1 MDINEQTLLALNV
14 ALLLQ
19 LAGLAFAVLRDP
31 YIRRDHRRIL
41 LVATVLS
48 LTLVLRDQY
57 PTVPPQPGLSD
68 TLLTLSSIYGY
79 SVRLVVLALFMEIV
93 RHDWRPWIL
102 VGVNGLVQLT
112 ALFSPIAF
120 KFQDGYFFRG
130 PLGFFSHWAGIILLL
145 WFAVLTFHKRNE
157 GKGGGAIVPQLLIL
171 LLLLAT
177 GADTLFIRDYRVSLL
192 TVAIVS
198 CCLFFYIWLHL
209 RFVREHER
217 DLMAEQRI
225 RIMMSQIQP
234 HFLYNT
240 LGTIQS
246 FCLTDPEKA
255 FDTIARFGDY
265 LRENLSSLD
274 QPNLIPFQQELEHTK
289 VYVGI
294 ELLRFESL
302 EVNYDIR
309 DDDFELPALSVQPL
323 VENAIRHG
331 VRIRKRGIVTVSSYR
346 ESGFHVVEIRDNGKG
361 FNVAVLKKD
370 GGTHIGLRNVRERIE
385 KMCHGTM
392 TIDSKVGEGTT
403 VTLRLPAKEEMK
415 A

>member
-1 MDINEQTLLALNV
+1 MDINEHALLALNV
-14 ALLLQ
+14 ALILQ

-31 YIRRDHRRIL
+31 YIRRDHRIIL
-41 LVATVLS
+41 LAAAFLS

-57 PTVPPQPGLSD
+57 PTEPPQPWLSD
-68 TLLTLSSIYGY
+68 EALTLSSIYGY
-79 SVRLVVLALFMEIV
+79 TVRLVVLALFMNILQ
-93 RHDWRPWIL
+93 RDWRPWVL

-112 ALFSPIAF
+112 ALFSPVV
-120 KFQDGYFFRG
+120 FQIRDGYFFRG
-130 PLGFFSHWAGIILLL
+130 PLGFFSHFAGVVLLL
-145 WFAVLTFHKRNE
+145 WFALLAFRRQ
-157 GKGGGAIVPQLLIL
+157 GKGSGVPQLLVL

-177 GADTLFIRDYRVSLL
+177 GSDTLFLREYQVSML

-209 RFVREHER
+209 QFVREHER

-265 LRENLSSLD
+265 LRQNLGSLD

-294 ELLRFESL
+294 EMLRFESL

-361 FNVAVLKKD
+361 FDVAALKKD